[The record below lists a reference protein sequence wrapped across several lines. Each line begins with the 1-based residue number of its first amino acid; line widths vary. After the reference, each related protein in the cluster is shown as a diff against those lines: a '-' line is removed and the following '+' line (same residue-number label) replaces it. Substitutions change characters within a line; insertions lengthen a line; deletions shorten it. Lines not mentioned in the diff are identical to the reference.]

1 MYTRDSFGSFYPID
15 SMIHRLNPIIKL
27 VNFVIVLLIV
37 LYTSSIY
44 IVSFIMIFLLFMIIE
59 SHVPLRYYFNT
70 FYSFRYIYILVAII
84 CAYNGIVF
92 NTYLV
97 YIFKLIIVFEY
108 INVLSYTTSPSETI
122 YSIDRALSTF
132 NFLYLNVSILAFKIN
147 SLLRYH
153 PLYMNTKYSLIK
165 SSSSRGVIY
174 NTLNL
179 DKKFR
184 LYVNTIR
191 VTKHKSNLIMKE
203 SKLRL
208 FDIKKRRTNYRTNKV
223 SYYDIFFLLF
233 HLLLLYVCLK
243 DGGKL

>member
-27 VNFVIVLLIV
+27 VNFIIVLLIV

-44 IVSFIMIFLLFMIIE
+44 IVSFIMLFLLFMIIE

-122 YSIDRALSTF
+122 YSIDRVLSIYSRS
-132 NFLYLNVSILAFKIN
+132 FLHSSDISIII
-147 SLLRYH
+147 SLF
-153 PLYMNTKYSLIK
+153 
-165 SSSSRGVIY
+165 V
-174 NTLNL
+174 
-179 DKKFR
+179 
-184 LYVNTIR
+184 
-191 VTKHKSNLIMKE
+191 
-203 SKLRL
+203 
-208 FDIKKRRTNYRTNKV
+208 
-223 SYYDIFFLLF
+223 
-233 HLLLLYVCLK
+233 
-243 DGGKL
+243 